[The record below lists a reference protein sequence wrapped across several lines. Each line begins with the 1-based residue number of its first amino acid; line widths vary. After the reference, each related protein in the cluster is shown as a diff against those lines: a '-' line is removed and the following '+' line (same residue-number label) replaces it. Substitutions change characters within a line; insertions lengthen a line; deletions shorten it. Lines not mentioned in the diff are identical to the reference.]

1 MRNAMRK
8 TIAVLMFCL
17 TAALTPWAHA
27 APMQGE
33 RDQARPMLV
42 AASEHESLWDQT
54 KRNAAKAWHETKHG
68 AKKAWEGTKDVT
80 SDAYHGAKKTVSE
93 GVDTIKKKTK

>member
-1 MRNAMRK
+1 MRIEMRK
-8 TIAVLMFCL
+8 MV
-17 TAALTPWAHA
+17 AALTLCLA
-27 APMQGE
+27 ATVAPGAFAASVQG
-33 RDQARPMLV
+33 DQAQPMLV

-54 KRNAAKAWHETKHG
+54 KQNASKAWRETKHG

-93 GVDTIKKKTK
+93 GVDTIKEKTK